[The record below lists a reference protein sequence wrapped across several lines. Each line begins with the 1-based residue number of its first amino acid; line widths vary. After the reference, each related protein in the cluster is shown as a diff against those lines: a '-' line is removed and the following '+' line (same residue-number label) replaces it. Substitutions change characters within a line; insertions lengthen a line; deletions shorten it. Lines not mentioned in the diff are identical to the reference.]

1 MTQAGAAPRD
11 PATTTRPRPP
21 WRRFLARVP
30 FTATVVAIILAVAIA
45 TGSLWSAA
53 QDKSWYHDVAYGLPA
68 FSDGKFQTL
77 VFGVFFAV
85 KPAYYIWALGTF
97 AVFTGFAE
105 WLLGTRRTMVITIGY
120 QLVGVLGAALFL
132 LIFRNTGWEWA
143 QVTAGLIDV
152 NFTTGATAA
161 LCVASA
167 AVRPPWRLR
176 LRLAIWTVVL
186 FGLFFIGRQANLEHA
201 TAVLL
206 CMPLSTRLAGPRG
219 LQARALPT
227 RHEIRL
233 LAAVGV
239 LVIAGTQVLSLLLP
253 GRLTPFG
260 ESTGNTS
267 WIFSTIAFVVSL
279 LIANGLRR
287 GYRWAWRV
295 SVVLCLLSVVL
306 VLVVVV
312 LVTVVEI
319 ATPAEGT
326 VDGIADAAA
335 SAVLYVA
342 FLIVLIL
349 GRSAFRVPRRSKRRL
364 ATSTSQPEVA
374 KELLVTYGGSTIS
387 WMTTWP
393 ENRHMVTEDGQSYLA
408 FRKHA
413 GVAIA
418 LGDPVGPPG
427 SAAATVA
434 DFIRLCDRTALV
446 PYLFSSSAATAA
458 ITDALGWQSAQVAED
473 NLIDLPG
480 LEFKGKSWQDIRT
493 ALNRAGKE
501 GITFR
506 MVTLADESWSMVRQ
520 VEDLSQQWLGDKGL
534 PEMGFTLGGVPEALD
549 RAVKVGL
556 AVDAQGSLH
565 GVLSW
570 MPVYAGQRKVHG
582 WTLDLMRRRDGG
594 FRSVIE
600 FLIASSCLHFQAED
614 AQFLSLSGAPLARS
628 SGEPPAETAIEKF
641 LEALG
646 ESLEPVY
653 GFRSLHAF
661 KAKFKPRRV
670 PMYMMFRDEA
680 DLPRIGIGIT
690 RAYLPT
696 AGVGDLIS
704 VVRH

>member
-1 MTQAGAAPRD
+1 MTDPGPEAAAAGPVAH
-11 PATTTRPRPP
+11 PRPA
-21 WRRFLARVP
+21 WVSFLARVP
-30 FTATVVAIILAVAIA
+30 FTTTVSVTILVVAIA
-45 TGSLWSAA
+45 TGTLWSAA
-53 QDKSWYHDVAYGLPA
+53 QGKSWYHDVAYGLPA
-68 FSDGKFQTL
+68 FSDGKYQTL
-77 VFGVFFAV
+77 VFGAFFAV
-85 KPAYYIWALGTF
+85 KPAYYIVAIGLFAL
-97 AVFTGFAE
+97 FTGFAE
-105 WLLGTRRTMVITIGY
+105 WVLGTRRAMVITIGY
-120 QLVGVLGAALFL
+120 QAIGVLGTALFL
-132 LIFRNTGWEWA
+132 LIFRDTGWEWA
-143 QVTAGLIDV
+143 QVTATRVDV
-152 NFTTGATAA
+152 NFTTGAVAV
-161 LCVASA
+161 LCVASGA
-167 AVRPPWRLR
+167 IRPPWRLR
-176 LRLAIWTVVL
+176 LRLAIWAVVL
-186 FGLFFIGRQANLEHA
+186 FGLFFIGRQADLQH
-201 TAVLL
+201 TIAVVL

-219 LQARALPT
+219 LHARALPT

-239 LVIAGTQVLSLLLP
+239 LVVAGTQLLDVLLP
-253 GRLTPFG
+253 DRLTPFG
-260 ESTGNTS
+260 ESTGDDS
-267 WIFSTIAFVVSL
+267 WIYSLFAFVVSL
-279 LIANGLRR
+279 LVANGLRH
-287 GYRWAWRV
+287 GYRWAWWV
-295 SVVLCLLSVVL
+295 SVVLCVLPL
-306 VLVVVV
+306 VLVVAGLAIVIV
-312 LVTVVEI
+312 AEFV
-319 ATPAEGT
+319 APAEVD
-326 VDGIADAAA
+326 VDGIADVAA
-335 SAVLYVA
+335 SAVLYLA
-342 FLIVLIL
+342 FLIVLLL

-364 ATSTSQPEVA
+364 ATSTSQPELA
-374 KELLVTYGGSTIS
+374 KELLTRWGGSTIS

-393 ENRHMVTEDGQSYLA
+393 ENRHMVTADGQSYLA

-413 GVAIA
+413 GVAVA

-427 SAAATVA
+427 SAGGTIN
-434 DFIRLCDRTALV
+434 DFVGLCDRTALV

-458 ITDALGWQSAQVAED
+458 ITDGLGWQSAQVAED

-501 GITFR
+501 GVTFR
-506 MVTLADESWSMVRQ
+506 MVTLADEPWSMVRQ

-556 AVDAQGSLH
+556 AVDEQGSLH

-570 MPVYAGQRKVHG
+570 MPVYAGDGLVRG

-600 FLIASSCLHFQAED
+600 FLIASSCLHFQSEG

-628 SGEPPAETAIEKF
+628 SGEPPADTAIEKF
-641 LEALG
+641 LETLG

-661 KAKFKPRRV
+661 KAKFKPRRE

-680 DLPRIGIGIT
+680 DLPRIGIAIT

>member
-1 MTQAGAAPRD
+1 VG
-11 PATTTRPRPP
+11 
-21 WRRFLARVP
+21 FLRRVP
-30 FTATVVAIILAVAIA
+30 FTATVAAIILVVAIA
-45 TGSLWSAA
+45 TGTLWSAA
-53 QDKSWYHDVAYGLPA
+53 QDRSWYDDVAYGLPA

-77 VFGVFFAV
+77 VLGVFFAV
-85 KPAYYIWALGTF
+85 KPAYYVWALGLF
-97 AVFTGFAE
+97 ALFTGFAE
-105 WLLGTRRTMVITIGY
+105 WVLGTRRTMVIAIGY
-120 QLVGVLGAALFL
+120 QVVGVLGAALFL
-132 LIFRNTGWEWA
+132 LIFRNSGWDWA
-143 QVTAGLIDV
+143 RVTAGLVDV
-152 NFTTGATAA
+152 NFTTGAIAV
-161 LCVASA
+161 LCVASGA
-167 AVRPPWRLR
+167 IRPPWRLR
-176 LRLAIWTVVL
+176 LRLAIWAFVL

-201 TAVLL
+201 IAVLL
-206 CMPLSTRLAGPRG
+206 CLPFSTRLAGPRG
-219 LQARALPT
+219 LAARALPT

-233 LAAVGV
+233 IAAVGAI
-239 LVIAGTQVLSLLLP
+239 VIAAVQLLGLLLP
-253 GRLTPFG
+253 DRLTPFG
-260 ESTGNTS
+260 ETSADDS
-267 WIFSTIAFVVSL
+267 WIYTLVVVVVSL
-279 LIANGLRR
+279 AIANGLRH
-287 GYRWAWRV
+287 GYRWVWVVA
-295 SVVLCLLSVVL
+295 VVLCIGPLALLALVFGVV
-306 VLVVVV
+306 
-312 LVTVVEI
+312 I
-319 ATPAEGT
+319 WAAATHQPDVHLAGVAEG
-326 VDGIADAAA
+326 AA
-335 SAVLYVA
+335 SAVMYLA
-342 FLIVLIL
+342 FLIVLFL
-349 GRSAFRVPRRSKRRL
+349 GRSAFRVPRRSKRTL

-374 KELLVTYGGSTIS
+374 RELLTRWGGSTIS

-393 ENRHMVTEDGQSYLA
+393 ENRHMVTADGQGYLA

-413 GVAIA
+413 GVAVA

-427 SAAATVA
+427 SAGTTVA
-434 DFIRLCDRTALV
+434 DFIGLCDRTAMV

-506 MVTLADESWSMVRQ
+506 MVTLADEPWSMVRQ

-556 AVDAQGSLH
+556 AVDEQGSLH

-570 MPVYAGQRKVHG
+570 MPVYAGDGVVRG

-600 FLIASSCLHFQAED
+600 FLIASSCLHFQSEG

-641 LEALG
+641 LETLG

-661 KAKFKPRRV
+661 KAKFKPRRE
-670 PMYMMFRDEA
+670 PMYMIFRDEA
-680 DLPRIGIGIT
+680 DLPRIGIAIT